1 MVDTVDDK
9 DNVLF
14 KKLRKLIT
22 LIDQLRDC
30 GVQEYIKLP
39 RIASLGTQS
48 SGKSSVLESIVGL
61 DFLPRGDGV
70 VTRRPL
76 ELRLCHI
83 NSGEPY
89 AYFEERKGVK
99 FTDFAKV
106 RETIEL
112 LTDEVCKEEK
122 NIVDKPI
129 VLNVYSQTCPD
140 LTLIDLPGV
149 TRVPV
154 GKQPK
159 NIEEITKNMARRYC
173 EDPLTIILCVIAAN
187 SDIATSDGLKM
198 AKEIDVNGTRTLG
211 VLTKL
216 DIMDQGT
223 DARKALMNEEI
234 PLKLGYVGVKN
245 RSKQDLVDKIP
256 MQEAFKKEKN
266 FFLNHPVYKRM
277 GPGYYGT
284 DVLIQKLTKILF
296 RVIREHLPHIIKSIN
311 DNIKKCEEELALLG
325 TPMPVDDA
333 GKLSLMWNMLNEF
346 CDIYRNVLSG
356 KYDEKRLS
364 FLEDEGGYKIKI
376 LFKKLL
382 ENFSDKYRCTKG
394 YTDEEINRALITHE
408 GDSIPGFPS
417 VNAFWF
423 LLRPQLNLLKEP
435 INECFNNSFGYLD
448 TLAAKILEKTFT
460 RFPQMVDE
468 VGEIITR
475 YLNEEKEKCKYL
487 VDALVDSE
495 VNYLF
500 TNDYNYISNYNTVQI
515 AEEDPKMP
523 GKPMGMFMDAKSM
536 FISEIR
542 NRIESYFKLIVRNLR
557 DSVPKTIGFNLVRSI
572 QDNMQIKLYDEL
584 YKSNDL
590 IRSLDEPEGIVRQ
603 REELTRQ
610 IKVMKD
616 AQKVIKRDPE

>member
-198 AKEIDVNGTRTLG
+198 AKEIDVGGTRTLG

-296 RVIREHLPHIIKSIN
+296 RVIREHLPHIIKSIT

-346 CDIYRNVLSG
+346 CDIYRSVLSG
-356 KYDEKRLS
+356 KFDEKRLS

-382 ENFSDKYRCTKG
+382 DNFSEKYRCTKG
-394 YTDEEINRALITHE
+394 YTDDEIDKALITHE

-417 VNAFWF
+417 VNAFWY

-487 VDALVDSE
+487 VDAIVDSE

-500 TNDYNYISNYNTVQI
+500 TNDYNYISSYNTVQI
-515 AEEDPKMP
+515 AEEDPKVP
-523 GKPMGMFMDAKSM
+523 GKPSTMFMSPKEV
-536 FISEIR
+536 FINEIR

-572 QDNMQIKLYDEL
+572 QDNMQIRLYDEL